1 MKDEYPQREL
11 SAAIIG
17 AAMKVLNGLRPG
29 LDEKI
34 YENSL
39 VLELIAQGHQV
50 EQQRRFPVHYRGH
63 LVGTLI
69 PDILVDEKV
78 IVDPKVVE
86 AFADD
91 HIAQMLGYL
100 AISELELVP
109 RLRDFSILNLPSL
122 AGNESSAAVRPMNP
136 EVTRRI
142 ALISAR
148 EVVASKYL
156 RSSASCAV
164 PSQNARAKK
173 SSQVATILAYSS
185 ADHLST
191 SIVS

>member
-17 AAMKVLNGLRPG
+17 AAMKVLNGLRQG

-100 AISELELVP
+100 AISELELA
-109 RLRDFSILNLPSL
+109 LLLNFKFAKLSWK
-122 AGNESSAAVRPMNP
+122 R
-136 EVTRRI
+136 
-142 ALISAR
+142 
-148 EVVASKYL
+148 VVHS
-156 RSSASCAV
+156 R
-164 PSQNARAKK
+164 
-173 SSQVATILAYSS
+173 S
-185 ADHLST
+185 ADEP
-191 SIVS
+191 

>member
-1 MKDEYPQREL
+1 MKDEYPHREL

-39 VLELIAQGHQV
+39 MLELIAQGHQV
-50 EQQRRFPVHYRGH
+50 EQSATLSRIHYRGH

-86 AFADD
+86 AFTDN

-100 AISELELVP
+100 AISELELA
-109 RLRDFSILNLPSL
+109 LLLNFKFAKLSWKRV
-122 AGNESSAAVRPMNP
+122 VRS
-136 EVTRRI
+136 R
-142 ALISAR
+142 
-148 EVVASKYL
+148 
-156 RSSASCAV
+156 
-164 PSQNARAKK
+164 
-173 SSQVATILAYSS
+173 S
-185 ADHLST
+185 ADEP
-191 SIVS
+191 

>member
-1 MKDEYPQREL
+1 MKDEYPHREL

-17 AAMKVLNGLRPG
+17 AAMEVLNGLRPG

-86 AFADD
+86 AFTND

-100 AISELELVP
+100 AISELELALLLNFKFAK
-109 RLRDFSILNLPSL
+109 LRWKRV
-122 AGNESSAAVRPMNP
+122 VRS
-136 EVTRRI
+136 R
-142 ALISAR
+142 
-148 EVVASKYL
+148 
-156 RSSASCAV
+156 
-164 PSQNARAKK
+164 
-173 SSQVATILAYSS
+173 S
-185 ADHLST
+185 ADEP
-191 SIVS
+191 

>member
-100 AISELELVP
+100 AISELELA
-109 RLRDFSILNLPSL
+109 LLLNFEFAKLSWKRV
-122 AGNESSAAVRPMNP
+122 VRS
-136 EVTRRI
+136 R
-142 ALISAR
+142 
-148 EVVASKYL
+148 
-156 RSSASCAV
+156 
-164 PSQNARAKK
+164 
-173 SSQVATILAYSS
+173 S
-185 ADHLST
+185 ADEP
-191 SIVS
+191 

>member
-17 AAMKVLNGLRPG
+17 AAMKVLNALKPG
-29 LDEKI
+29 LDERI

-39 VLELIAQGHQV
+39 VLELIAQGHHV

-86 AFADD
+86 AFTDE

-100 AISELELVP
+100 AITKLELALLLNFTFAK
-109 RLRDFSILNLPSL
+109 LRWKRV
-122 AGNESSAAVRPMNP
+122 VR
-136 EVTRRI
+136 
-142 ALISAR
+142 S
-148 EVVASKYL
+148 
-156 RSSASCAV
+156 
-164 PSQNARAKK
+164 
-173 SSQVATILAYSS
+173 SS
-185 ADHLST
+185 ADGP
-191 SIVS
+191 

>member
-1 MKDEYPQREL
+1 MKDEYPHREL

-17 AAMKVLNGLRPG
+17 AAMEVLNGLRPG

-39 VLELIAQGHQV
+39 MLELIAQGHQV
-50 EQQRRFPVHYRGH
+50 EQQRRFPAHYRGH

-86 AFADD
+86 AFTDN

-100 AISELELVP
+100 AISELELA
-109 RLRDFSILNLPSL
+109 LLLNFKFAKLSWKRV
-122 AGNESSAAVRPMNP
+122 VRS
-136 EVTRRI
+136 R
-142 ALISAR
+142 
-148 EVVASKYL
+148 
-156 RSSASCAV
+156 
-164 PSQNARAKK
+164 
-173 SSQVATILAYSS
+173 S
-185 ADHLST
+185 ADEP
-191 SIVS
+191 

>member
-1 MKDEYPQREL
+1 MAQMCADFGKSSALIGAICRQRFNPTAMKDEYPHREL
-11 SAAIIG
+11 SAAMIG

-78 IVDPKVVE
+78 IVDPKVVQ
-86 AFADD
+86 AFTDD

-100 AISELELVP
+100 AISELELA
-109 RLRDFSILNLPSL
+109 LLLNFKFAKLSWKRV
-122 AGNESSAAVRPMNP
+122 VRS
-136 EVTRRI
+136 R
-142 ALISAR
+142 
-148 EVVASKYL
+148 
-156 RSSASCAV
+156 
-164 PSQNARAKK
+164 
-173 SSQVATILAYSS
+173 S
-185 ADHLST
+185 ADEP
-191 SIVS
+191 

>member
-1 MKDEYPQREL
+1 MKDEYPHREL

-17 AAMKVLNGLRPG
+17 AAMEVLNGLRPG

-86 AFADD
+86 AFTND

-100 AISELELVP
+100 AISELELAMLLNFKFAK
-109 RLRDFSILNLPSL
+109 LRWKRV
-122 AGNESSAAVRPMNP
+122 VRS
-136 EVTRRI
+136 R
-142 ALISAR
+142 
-148 EVVASKYL
+148 
-156 RSSASCAV
+156 
-164 PSQNARAKK
+164 
-173 SSQVATILAYSS
+173 S
-185 ADHLST
+185 ADEPWGNT
-191 SIVS
+191 ADCADKRT

>member
-1 MKDEYPQREL
+1 MKDEYPHREL

-17 AAMKVLNGLRPG
+17 AAMEVLNGLRPG

-39 VLELIAQGHQV
+39 ILELIALGHQV

-63 LVGTLI
+63 LVGTLL

-86 AFADD
+86 AFTDN

-100 AISELELVP
+100 AISELELA
-109 RLRDFSILNLPSL
+109 LLLNF
-122 AGNESSAAVRPMNP
+122 
-136 EVTRRI
+136 
-142 ALISAR
+142 
-148 EVVASKYL
+148 KF
-156 RSSASCAV
+156 
-164 PSQNARAKK
+164 AKLSWK
-173 SSQVATILAYSS
+173 RVIRGRS
-185 ADHLST
+185 ADEP
-191 SIVS
+191 

>member
-1 MKDEYPQREL
+1 MRAPFVEQRLKFDGMKDEYPHREL

-17 AAMKVLNGLRPG
+17 AAMNVLNGLRPG

-50 EQQRRFPVHYRGH
+50 EQQRRFPVHYRDH

-86 AFADD
+86 AFTDD

-100 AISELELVP
+100 AISELELALLLNFKFAKLRWKRVVRSRSTDEP
-109 RLRDFSILNLPSL
+109 R
-122 AGNESSAAVRPMNP
+122 
-136 EVTRRI
+136 
-142 ALISAR
+142 
-148 EVVASKYL
+148 
-156 RSSASCAV
+156 
-164 PSQNARAKK
+164 
-173 SSQVATILAYSS
+173 
-185 ADHLST
+185 
-191 SIVS
+191 

>member
-1 MKDEYPQREL
+1 MKDEYPHREL

-17 AAMKVLNGLRPG
+17 GAMKVLNGLRPG

-86 AFADD
+86 AFTDD

-100 AISELELVP
+100 AISELEL
-109 RLRDFSILNLPSL
+109 
-122 AGNESSAAVRPMNP
+122 
-136 EVTRRI
+136 
-142 ALISAR
+142 AL
-148 EVVASKYL
+148 L
-156 RSSASCAV
+156 
-164 PSQNARAKK
+164 
-173 SSQVATILAYSS
+173 
-185 ADHLST
+185 LSFK
-191 SIVS
+191 ICQA

>member
-1 MKDEYPQREL
+1 MKDEYPHREL

-34 YENSL
+34 YKNSL

-50 EQQRRFPVHYRGH
+50 EQSRMLFGVHYRGH

-86 AFADD
+86 AFTDN

-100 AISELELVP
+100 AISGLELA
-109 RLRDFSILNLPSL
+109 LLLNFKFAKLSWKRV
-122 AGNESSAAVRPMNP
+122 VRS
-136 EVTRRI
+136 R
-142 ALISAR
+142 
-148 EVVASKYL
+148 
-156 RSSASCAV
+156 
-164 PSQNARAKK
+164 
-173 SSQVATILAYSS
+173 S
-185 ADHLST
+185 ADEP
-191 SIVS
+191 

>member
-1 MKDEYPQREL
+1 MKDEYPHREL

-17 AAMKVLNGLRPG
+17 AAMKVLNVLRPG

-86 AFADD
+86 AFTND

-100 AISELELVP
+100 AMSELELA
-109 RLRDFSILNLPSL
+109 LLLNFKFAKLSWKRV
-122 AGNESSAAVRPMNP
+122 VRS
-136 EVTRRI
+136 R
-142 ALISAR
+142 
-148 EVVASKYL
+148 
-156 RSSASCAV
+156 
-164 PSQNARAKK
+164 
-173 SSQVATILAYSS
+173 S
-185 ADHLST
+185 ADEP
-191 SIVS
+191 

>member
-1 MKDEYPQREL
+1 MTQMDADWEKPSAFYPRHLLAKGLNTAAMKDEYPHREF

-17 AAMKVLNGLRPG
+17 AAMEVLNGLKPG

-39 VLELIAQGHQV
+39 VLELIAKGHHV

-69 PDILVDEKV
+69 PDILVDGKV

-86 AFADD
+86 AFTDN

-100 AISELELVP
+100 AISELELAVLLNFKFAK
-109 RLRDFSILNLPSL
+109 LRWKRVVRSRSN
-122 AGNESSAAVRPMNP
+122 NEP
-136 EVTRRI
+136 
-142 ALISAR
+142 
-148 EVVASKYL
+148 
-156 RSSASCAV
+156 
-164 PSQNARAKK
+164 
-173 SSQVATILAYSS
+173 
-185 ADHLST
+185 
-191 SIVS
+191 

>member
-1 MKDEYPQREL
+1 MKDEYPHREL

-17 AAMKVLNGLRPG
+17 AAMRVLNGLRPG

-50 EQQRRFPVHYRGH
+50 SGGAASVHYRGH

-86 AFADD
+86 AFTND

-100 AISELELVP
+100 AISELELA
-109 RLRDFSILNLPSL
+109 LLLNFKFAKLSWKRV
-122 AGNESSAAVRPMNP
+122 VRS
-136 EVTRRI
+136 R
-142 ALISAR
+142 
-148 EVVASKYL
+148 
-156 RSSASCAV
+156 
-164 PSQNARAKK
+164 
-173 SSQVATILAYSS
+173 S
-185 ADHLST
+185 ADQL
-191 SIVS
+191 

>member
-1 MKDEYPQREL
+1 MKDEYPHREL

-17 AAMKVLNGLRPG
+17 AAMEVLNGLRPG

-86 AFADD
+86 AFTND

-100 AISELELVP
+100 AISELELALLLNFKFAK
-109 RLRDFSILNLPSL
+109 LRWKRV
-122 AGNESSAAVRPMNP
+122 VRS
-136 EVTRRI
+136 R
-142 ALISAR
+142 
-148 EVVASKYL
+148 
-156 RSSASCAV
+156 CADE
-164 PSQNARAKK
+164 P
-173 SSQVATILAYSS
+173 
-185 ADHLST
+185 
-191 SIVS
+191 

>member
-1 MKDEYPQREL
+1 MKDEYPHREL

-17 AAMKVLNGLRPG
+17 AAMEVLNGLRPG
-29 LDEKI
+29 LDERI

-86 AFADD
+86 AFTDD
-91 HIAQMLGYL
+91 HIASRDCGT
-100 AISELELVP
+100 
-109 RLRDFSILNLPSL
+109 RLSCDQRVRV
-122 AGNESSAAVRPMNP
+122 GAA
-136 EVTRRI
+136 
-142 ALISAR
+142 
-148 EVVASKYL
+148 
-156 RSSASCAV
+156 
-164 PSQNARAKK
+164 SQF
-173 SSQVATILAYSS
+173 
-185 ADHLST
+185 
-191 SIVS
+191 

>member
-1 MKDEYPQREL
+1 MKDEYPHREL

-17 AAMKVLNGLRPG
+17 AAMKVLNGLKPG

-39 VLELIAQGHQV
+39 MLELIAQGHQV

-86 AFADD
+86 AFAEDQ
-91 HIAQMLGYL
+91 IAQMLGYL
-100 AISELELVP
+100 AISELELA
-109 RLRDFSILNLPSL
+109 LLLNFKFAKLSWKRV
-122 AGNESSAAVRPMNP
+122 VRS
-136 EVTRRI
+136 R
-142 ALISAR
+142 
-148 EVVASKYL
+148 
-156 RSSASCAV
+156 
-164 PSQNARAKK
+164 
-173 SSQVATILAYSS
+173 S
-185 ADHLST
+185 ADEPCGNT
-191 SIVS
+191 ADCADKRT

>member
-1 MKDEYPQREL
+1 MKDEYPHSEL

-86 AFADD
+86 AFTND
-91 HIAQMLGYL
+91 HIASRDCGT
-100 AISELELVP
+100 
-109 RLRDFSILNLPSL
+109 RLSCDQRVRV
-122 AGNESSAAVRPMNP
+122 GAA
-136 EVTRRI
+136 
-142 ALISAR
+142 
-148 EVVASKYL
+148 
-156 RSSASCAV
+156 
-164 PSQNARAKK
+164 SQF
-173 SSQVATILAYSS
+173 
-185 ADHLST
+185 
-191 SIVS
+191 

>member
-50 EQQRRFPVHYRGH
+50 EQQRRFPVHYRSH

-78 IVDPKVVE
+78 IVDPKVR
-86 AFADD
+86 A
-91 HIAQMLGYL
+91 
-100 AISELELVP
+100 
-109 RLRDFSILNLPSL
+109 SIH
-122 AGNESSAAVRPMNP
+122 R
-136 EVTRRI
+136 
-142 ALISAR
+142 
-148 EVVASKYL
+148 
-156 RSSASCAV
+156 
-164 PSQNARAKK
+164 
-173 SSQVATILAYSS
+173 
-185 ADHLST
+185 
-191 SIVS
+191 